1 MIPRLGLGSLLIGG
15 LLGAAVIVPLL
26 VGDAFLRHLL
36 VLWGI
41 FTLLALSMNFVF
53 GYIGELSFGHAAFF
67 GLGAYGS
74 ALISLQLGVSPWLG
88 LLFGA
93 ALAGLA
99 GLVIGYATLRI
110 KGPQFAIVTLAF
122 ASILY
127 VIDLNWIDLTRGP
140 MGLTQIPPFSVAGL
154 ALTSE
159 LFYYYLLLALVV
171 ATVYLAWRL
180 MNSPAGRAMIG
191 LRENEALAQAIGI
204 NVLRYKL
211 LAFVLATIV
220 AGLAG
225 SVYAHYLRF
234 IDPVVF
240 TPLYVIAMIISVV
253 VGGRGTLAGP
263 VLGALIFTFV
273 PEYLRIA
280 GELRLVIFAAVL
292 MLFIMFMPQGLI
304 RLPEQ
309 LAPRSRLA
317 RALAGFGRR
326 GEPVEKAGEP
336 KSP

>member
-1 MIPRLGLGSLLIGG
+1 MSRITLGG
-15 LLGAAVIVPLL
+15 LLIAGLFAAAVLVPL
-26 VGDAFLRHLL
+26 VAGDAFLRHLL

-74 ALISLQLGVSPWLG
+74 ALISLKLGVSPWLG
-88 LLFGA
+88 LVFAA

-140 MGLTQIPPFSVAGL
+140 MGLTQIPPYSVGGIAF
-154 ALTSE
+154 TTE
-159 LFYYYLLLALVV
+159 LFYYYLLLALVSC
-171 ATVYLAWRL
+171 TVYLAWRL

-191 LRENEALAQAIGI
+191 LRENDALAEAVGI

-220 AGLAG
+220 AGIAG
-225 SVYAHYLRF
+225 SVFVHYLRF
-234 IDPVVF
+234 VDPVVF

-263 VLGALIFTFV
+263 ILGALVFTFV
-273 PEYLRIA
+273 PEYLRVA
-280 GELRLVIFAAVL
+280 GDLRLLVFAAVL
-292 MLFIMFMPQGLI
+292 ILFIMFMPQGLI
-304 RLPEQ
+304 RLPQQ
-309 LAPRSRLA
+309 LVPRSRLA
-317 RALAGFGRR
+317 RALAGSGRR
-326 GEPVEKAGEP
+326 GEPV
-336 KSP
+336 KSTEALDSP